1 MTQDIF
7 QEITGVAL
15 QPEKEEY
22 LSDQDFNEINTG
34 FLELPAYSSTTKED
48 SVWEFYFVPQD
59 FTQNSQCNDEEYLVS
74 VTTHQNEPCITL
86 KKRSKLGD
94 FINEKFSRISKK
106 QFRNLLLE
114 NYEWMK
120 HSGELLLLELYNKF
134 KLWNMKI
141 GVLLECARKQ
151 ILFAEEQILVTVD
164 HYRVIPGNHEIFK
177 NNPLCQQIQSSS
189 HRITV
194 RDFSSNYSGMGCK
207 EIISSLSAV

>member
-1 MTQDIF
+1 MAQDIF

-15 QPEKEEY
+15 QAEKEEY
-22 LSDQDFNEINTG
+22 LSEQDLQQLNAE
-34 FLELPAYSSTTKED
+34 FLELPTYNNTTKEN
-48 SVWEFYFVPQD
+48 SVWEFYFVPEE
-59 FTQNSQCNDEEYLVS
+59 FNQNSQCNDEEYLVS
-74 VTTHQNEPCITL
+74 VSSYQDEPCITL

-106 QFRNLLLE
+106 QFRSLLLE

-151 ILFAEEQILVTVD
+151 LLLAEEQLLVTLD
-164 HYRVIPGNHEIFK
+164 HYRIIPGNLSIFRQ
-177 NNPLCQQIQSSS
+177 NPLCQQMKRGSY
-189 HRITV
+189 RITV
-194 RDFSSNYSGMGCK
+194 KDLGSNYSGMNCR